1 MIGRART
8 AVKFFVYG
16 LVGGLLFA
24 PQSGTETRKQV
35 MTWVSGTVQETMKN
49 ISGGS
54 GSGTSSSSG
63 STSSNSGN
71 TSSTTSTM

>member
-54 GSGTSSSSG
+54 GGGSSSG
-63 STSSNSGN
+63 SGSASSNGGN

>member
-54 GSGTSSSSG
+54 GGSSSG
-63 STSSNSGN
+63 SDSASSNGGN

>member
-54 GSGTSSSSG
+54 GGG
-63 STSSNSGN
+63 SSNSGSESS
-71 TSSTTSTM
+71 TSSTSTTSTM

>member
-8 AVKFFVYG
+8 GIKFFVYG

-24 PQSGTETRKQV
+24 PKSGAETRKQV

-49 ISGGS
+49 VSGGS
-54 GSGTSSSSG
+54 GASSGGASSSASG
-63 STSSNSGN
+63 GSDTSQTLS
-71 TSSTTSTM
+71 

>member
-8 AVKFFVYG
+8 GIKFFVYG
-16 LVGGLLFA
+16 LVGGFLFA
-24 PQSGTETRKQV
+24 PKSGAETRKQV

-54 GSGTSSSSG
+54 SAP
-63 STSSNSGN
+63 SGN
-71 TSSTTSTM
+71 P

>member
-24 PQSGTETRKQV
+24 PQSGSETRKQV

-54 GSGTSSSSG
+54 GGGSSSG
-63 STSSNSGN
+63 SGN
-71 TSSTTSTM
+71 TSSTTSSTSTTSQM

>member
-54 GSGTSSSSG
+54 GGGGSNSGSES
-63 STSSNSGN
+63 STSS
-71 TSSTTSTM
+71 TSTTSTM